1 MPITDVSMVSEDA
14 LSLKVFL
21 DKVLEKTIKVF
32 EENNV
37 PLPSRRFW
45 TVGEPAIDCEQL
57 VVSFMQMY
65 LGTPGDQAGTPQRC
79 TMPRSAVLT
88 ISISREIPVV
98 GVNGKAPSGDKI
110 QEGSEAAVVDA
121 WLFMRLLN
129 RLDQWEPDEFGLGVI
144 ATADSSGFDGGFQ
157 TTAMQLTMVVP

>member
-65 LGTPGDQAGTPQRC
+65 LGTPGDQAGTPRC
-79 TMPRSAVLT
+79 LT
-88 ISISREIPVV
+88 DLKTKVRKVC
-98 GVNGKAPSGDKI
+98 
-110 QEGSEAAVVDA
+110 
-121 WLFMRLLN
+121 F
-129 RLDQWEPDEFGLGVI
+129 
-144 ATADSSGFDGGFQ
+144 
-157 TTAMQLTMVVP
+157 